1 MAAMVAVTQQPIK
14 KTETAKPVSGQK
26 IVPPQPKNVGA
37 DRAKAKSLVDVVGQG
52 LKTTANVVGDGLKI
66 TAEAAVNASA
76 NVAKESLKGGLTS
89 AVINFIGPI
98 RFMVMSNPIGHLAAR
113 PLIKFLSPKLEDY
126 LKANQIDLPV
136 KPSAILN
143 QVLFGDLE
151 DMDGEVSK
159 ALDGFIDKALPKDV
173 KDAINSGDIKKIAGL
188 TATGLTS
195 GTKGILNQLFNF
207 EPGKSKFTSPFK
219 FIGATTP
226 LLNKLPKTFQP
237 WAAGAAVLMF
247 GGVVVRFLKWA
258 AKLVVGGTLLAGA
271 GVFGKKI
278 FDTMTKKSAGGMH
291 GDKSQGAMGTAMN
304 MLSGLA
310 GAGGGGMSSP
320 HSGSHQPGLGNM
332 LSTAT
337 NLLGMFGKK

>member
-1 MAAMVAVTQQPIK
+1 MVAVTKQPTLNK
-14 KTETAKPVSGQK
+14 NESAKPGSGQK
-26 IVPPQPKNVGA
+26 IVPPQPNKNNVGD
-37 DRAKAKSLVDVVGQG
+37 DRAIAKGLADVVGKG
-52 LKTTANVVGDGLKI
+52 LKTTASVVGDGLKS
-66 TAEAAVNASA
+66 TAEAAVNAGA

-113 PLIKFLSPKLEDY
+113 PLIKLLAPKLEDY
-126 LKANQIDLPV
+126 LKANQIELPV

-159 ALDGFIDKALPKDV
+159 ALDGFIEKALPKDI
-173 KDAINSGDIKKIAGL
+173 KEAINSGDIKKIAGI

-195 GTKGILNQLFNF
+195 GTKGIFNQLFNF

-219 FIGATTP
+219 FIGAKTP
-226 LLNKLPKTFQP
+226 LLKKLPKTFQP
-237 WAAGAAVLMF
+237 WAAGAGVLMF
-247 GGVVVRFLKWA
+247 GGLIVRLVKQV
-258 AKLVVGGTLLAGA
+258 AKLLVGGTLIASA
-271 GVFGKKI
+271 GVFGKKM
-278 FDTMTKKSAGGMH
+278 FDKMTKSSGGMH
-291 GDKSQGAMGTAMN
+291 AAKSPSAMGSAMN

-310 GAGGGGMSSP
+310 GAGGGAMPGAHP
-320 HSGSHQPGLGNM
+320 GSQQPGLGNM